1 MAIGDGEKIAI
12 RFTEPL
18 IGDVSG
24 ITPVPLGHKHEK
36 VKPDA
41 VTALNQ
47 YSTSYSPEKAVDG
60 KIDTYWRGTTTDDWF
75 MAYFAEAIVL
85 SRLRVYFKTDPIR
98 RFTLYGSDDGDT
110 FTQIGGTY
118 EVSSSST
125 GAGWYEYD
133 IENSTA
139 YHYYKIATYSYY
151 VNELYL
157 YEIEYYHLVPTG
169 NETKFTVSFPEYTFV
184 PGGSLKTVQREV
196 IRVSGYNAIDTSP
209 TLESGVLTDAVLAKK
224 GIELA
229 EKEEEPD
236 GELS

>member
-1 MAIGDGEKIAI
+1 MAKGDGEKIAI

-24 ITPVPLGHKHEK
+24 ITPVPLGYKHEK
-36 VKPDA
+36 VPPDA

-47 YSTSYSPEKAVDG
+47 YSTSYPPEKAVDG
-60 KIDTYWRGTTTDDWF
+60 SIDTYWRGTTTDDWF
-75 MAYFAEAIVL
+75 TAYFDEPIVL

-98 RFTLYGSDDGDT
+98 RFTLYGSDDGET
-110 FTQIGGTY
+110 FVQIGGTY

-151 VNELYL
+151 VDVLYL

-184 PGGSLKTVQREV
+184 PGGTLKTVQREV
-196 IRVSGYNAIDTSP
+196 TSVG
-209 TLESGVLTDAVLAKK
+209 TYTALNLDVDISDAVT
-224 GIELA
+224 
-229 EKEEEPD
+229 EKLTVVGDKLKLEDE
-236 GELS
+236 GL

>member
-1 MAIGDGEKIAI
+1 MAKGDGEKIAI
-12 RFTEPL
+12 RFTQPL

-24 ITPVPLGHKHEK
+24 ITPVPLGYKHEK
-36 VKPDA
+36 AKPDA

-47 YSTSYSPEKAVDG
+47 YSTSYTPEKAVDG
-60 KIDTYWRGTTTDDWF
+60 SIDTYWRGTTTDDWF
-75 MAYFAEAIVL
+75 TAYFDEPIVL

-98 RFTLYGSDDGDT
+98 RFTLYGSDDGET
-110 FTQIGGTY
+110 FVQIGGTY

-151 VNELYL
+151 VDVLYL

-184 PGGSLKTVQREV
+184 PGGTLKTVQREV
-196 IRVSGYNAIDTSP
+196 TSVG
-209 TLESGVLTDAVLAKK
+209 TYTALNLDVDISDAVTETLTVVGDKLK
-224 GIELA
+224 LEDEGL
-229 EKEEEPD
+229 
-236 GELS
+236 

>member
-1 MAIGDGEKIAI
+1 MAKGDGEKIAI
-12 RFTEPL
+12 RFTLPL

-24 ITPVPLGHKHEK
+24 ITPVPLGYKHEK
-36 VKPDA
+36 AKPDA

-47 YSTSYSPEKAVDG
+47 YSTSYPPEKAVDG
-60 KIDTYWRGTTTDDWF
+60 SIDTYWHGTTTDDWF
-75 MAYFAEAIVL
+75 TAYFDEPIVL
-85 SRLRVYFKTDPIR
+85 SRLRVYFKTNPIR
-98 RFTLYGSDDGDT
+98 SFTLFGSDDGET

-118 EVSSSST
+118 NVSSSST

-151 VNELYL
+151 VDVLYL

-184 PGGSLKTVQREV
+184 PGGTLKTVQREV
-196 IRVSGYNAIDTSP
+196 SSVGTYTALNIDVDISDVFTEKL
-209 TLESGVLTDAVLAKK
+209 TVVGDKLKLEDEGL
-224 GIELA
+224 
-229 EKEEEPD
+229 
-236 GELS
+236 

>member
-1 MAIGDGEKIAI
+1 MAIGNGEKIAI

-24 ITPVPLGHKHEK
+24 ITPVPLGYKHGM

-47 YSTSYSPEKAVDG
+47 YSTSYAPEKAVDG
-60 KIDTYWRGTTTDDWF
+60 SIDTYWRGTTTDDWF
-75 MAYFAEAIVL
+75 TAYFAEAIVL
-85 SRLRVYFKTDPIR
+85 SRLRLYFKTDPIR
-98 RFTLYGSDDGDT
+98 RFTLYGSDDGDA

-139 YHYYKIATYSYY
+139 YSYYKIATYSYY

-196 IRVSGYNAIDTSP
+196 TSVG
-209 TLESGVLTDAVLAKK
+209 TYTALNLDVDIGDAATEKLSIVGDKLKLEDEGL
-224 GIELA
+224 
-229 EKEEEPD
+229 
-236 GELS
+236 

>member
-1 MAIGDGEKIAI
+1 MAKGDGEKIAI

-24 ITPVPLGHKHEK
+24 ITPVPLGYKHEK
-36 VKPDA
+36 VPPDA

-47 YSTSYSPEKAVDG
+47 YSTSYPPEKAVDG
-60 KIDTYWRGTTTDDWF
+60 SIDTYWRGTTTDDWF
-75 MAYFAEAIVL
+75 TAYFDEPIVL

-98 RFTLYGSDDGDT
+98 SFTLFGSDDGET

-118 EVSSSST
+118 NVSSSST

-151 VNELYL
+151 VDVLYL

-184 PGGSLKTVQREV
+184 PGGTLKTVQREV
-196 IRVSGYNAIDTSP
+196 TSVG
-209 TLESGVLTDAVLAKK
+209 TYTALNLDVDISDAVT
-224 GIELA
+224 
-229 EKEEEPD
+229 EKLTVVGDKLKLEDE
-236 GELS
+236 GL

>member
-12 RFTEPL
+12 RFTQPL

-24 ITPVPLGHKHEK
+24 ITPVPLGYKHEK
-36 VKPDA
+36 VQPDA

-98 RFTLYGSDDGDT
+98 RFTLYGSDDGET

-184 PGGSLKTVQREV
+184 PGGTLKTVQREV
-196 IRVSGYNAIDTSP
+196 TSVG
-209 TLESGVLTDAVLAKK
+209 TYTALNLDVDIGDAATEKLSIVGDKLKLEDEGL
-224 GIELA
+224 
-229 EKEEEPD
+229 
-236 GELS
+236 

>member
-12 RFTEPL
+12 SFTEPL

-24 ITPVPLGHKHEK
+24 ITPVPLGYKHEK

-47 YSTSYSPEKAVDG
+47 YSTSYPPEKAVDG
-60 KIDTYWRGTTTDDWF
+60 SIDTYWRGTTTDDWF
-75 MAYFAEAIVL
+75 TAYFAEPIVL

-98 RFTLYGSDDGDT
+98 RFTLYGSDDGET

-133 IENSTA
+133 IANSTA

-151 VNELYL
+151 VDVLYL
-157 YEIEYYHLVPTG
+157 YEIEYYHFVPTG

-196 IRVSGYNAIDTSP
+196 ISVGAYTALNLDVDIA
-209 TLESGVLTDAVLAKK
+209 DAVT
-224 GIELA
+224 
-229 EKEEEPD
+229 EKLTVV
-236 GELS
+236 GEKLKLEDEGL

>member
-1 MAIGDGEKIAI
+1 MAKGDGEKIAI

-24 ITPVPLGHKHEK
+24 ITPVPLGYKHEK
-36 VKPDA
+36 IPPDA

-47 YSTSYSPEKAVDG
+47 YSTSYTPEKAVDG
-60 KIDTYWRGTTTDDWF
+60 SIDTYWRGTTTDDWF
-75 MAYFAEAIVL
+75 TAYFDEPIVL

-98 RFTLYGSDDGDT
+98 RFTLYGSDDGET
-110 FTQIGGTY
+110 FVQIGGTY

-133 IENSTA
+133 IENSIA
-139 YHYYKIATYSYY
+139 YSYYKIATYSYY
-151 VNELYL
+151 VDVLYL

-184 PGGSLKTVQREV
+184 PGGTLKTVQREV
-196 IRVSGYNAIDTSP
+196 ASVGTYTALNLDVDIS
-209 TLESGVLTDAVLAKK
+209 DAVT
-224 GIELA
+224 
-229 EKEEEPD
+229 EKLTVVGDKLKLEDE
-236 GELS
+236 GL